1 MLVVTLDDIEK
12 LFPRPLEPEEKARAE
27 GLIER
32 ALDLIDLEFM
42 RSGRDLEAELLARR
56 DVPIAVR
63 QAVTEMVSRAI
74 HIGESEGRAS
84 ASSTTGPQSDSI
96 TFSQGIGIRWGGVGI
111 DNSIRRLLGLVVS
124 ALPRGSGG
132 PVVPYGREGPRSRG
146 AEFSERRWSR

>member
-1 MLVVTLDDIEK
+1 MFEFSVEDIEK
-12 LFPRPLEPEEKARAE
+12 LFPRPLETDEQLRAQ

-32 ALDLIDLEFM
+32 SLELIDLEFM
-42 RSGRDLEAELLARR
+42 RRGRDLEVEILSRR

-74 HIGESEGRAS
+74 HVGDSEGRAS

-111 DNSIRRLLGLVVS
+111 DDSIRHLLGLLTS
-124 ALPRGSGG
+124 GLPRGGG
-132 PVVPYGREGPRSRG
+132 GRVVPYGLELPRAGG
-146 AEFSERRWSR
+146 AEFSERRWFR